1 MHSTQTRVTT
11 GWKRPLA
18 ALAVVLAS
26 CLAIGPT
33 VAQTR
38 PGRATASPD
47 APAVIFQNYCSVC
60 HGEKGDGMSLARFAL
75 DPQPRDFTSE
85 KSRKELSRAHM
96 IETLNKGSRTKQGS
110 PTAMVGWKCQLSPR
124 HIEAVV
130 DYIIVRFM
138 EGKAA
143 RSDQVQPE
151 GLAHQGHDHST
162 ANVKS
167 ADYPY
172 GLVPNA
178 VRGKSIY
185 AANCASCHGSKGD
198 GRGKPA
204 QIGAKGPRNFRA
216 ADFREFASGFSL
228 FSAISQGAGHL
239 SAWDKALQNQD
250 IADVSEYVLQAFVKQ
265 RRSVAAAK

>member
-1 MHSTQTRVTT
+1 MHSTQAGFTTR
-11 GWKRPLA
+11 WKGPLA
-18 ALAVVLAS
+18 ALALLLAS
-26 CLAIGPT
+26 WLAIGPAT
-33 VAQTR
+33 AQTR
-38 PGRATASPD
+38 PGRAAASPD

-60 HGEKGDGMSLARFAL
+60 HGEKGDGLSLARFAL

-110 PTAMVGWKCQLSPR
+110 PTAMVAWQSQLSPR

-130 DYIIVRFM
+130 DYIIVKFM
-138 EGKAA
+138 DGQVA
-143 RSDQVQPE
+143 RSDQVHAE

-167 ADYPY
+167 VDYPY

-178 VRGKSIY
+178 ARGKPIY
-185 AANCASCHGSKGD
+185 AANCASCHGRNGD

-204 QIGAKGPRNFRA
+204 QIGAKAPRNFRA
-216 ADFREFASGFSL
+216 ADFREFASGFSM
-228 FSAISQGAGHL
+228 FSAISRGAGHP
-239 SAWDKALQNQD
+239 SEWDKPLQNQD
-250 IADVSEYVLQAFVKQ
+250 IADVAEYVLQTFVKP

>member
-1 MHSTQTRVTT
+1 MHSTHTRVTT
-11 GWKRPLA
+11 GWQWPLA
-18 ALAVVLAS
+18 AFIVVLAS
-26 CLAIGPT
+26 WFAIGPT
-33 VAQTR
+33 AAQTR
-38 PGRATASPD
+38 PGRAAASPE

-110 PTAMVGWKCQLSPR
+110 PTAMVAWGSQLSDR

-138 EGKAA
+138 EGQVA
-143 RSDQVQPE
+143 RSDQVQAE

-162 ANVKS
+162 AHIKTV
-167 ADYPY
+167 DYPY

-178 VRGKSIY
+178 ARGKPIY
-185 AANCASCHGSKGD
+185 AANCASCHGRNGD

-204 QIGAKGPRNFRA
+204 QIGAKAPRNFRA
-216 ADFREFASGFSL
+216 ADFREFASGFSM
-228 FSAISQGAGHL
+228 FSAISRNAGHP
-239 SAWDKALQNQD
+239 SEWDKPLQNQD
-250 IADVSEYVLQAFVKQ
+250 IADVAEYVLQTYVKP

>member
-38 PGRATASPD
+38 PGRAAASPD

-110 PTAMVGWKCQLSPR
+110 PTAMVAWQSQLSPR

-138 EGKAA
+138 AGKAA

-185 AANCASCHGSKGD
+185 AASCASCHGSKGD

-204 QIGAKGPRNFRA
+204 QIGAEGPRNFRA

-239 SAWDKALQNQD
+239 STWDKALQNQD

>member
-1 MHSTQTRVTT
+1 MHSTQAGFTTR
-11 GWKRPLA
+11 WKGPLA
-18 ALAVVLAS
+18 ALAILLAS
-26 CLAIGPT
+26 WLAIGPAT
-33 VAQTR
+33 AQTR
-38 PGRATASPD
+38 PGRAAASPD

-60 HGEKGDGMSLARFAL
+60 HGEKGDGLSLARFAL

-110 PTAMVGWKCQLSPR
+110 PTAMVAWQSQLSPR

-130 DYIIVRFM
+130 DYIIVKFM
-138 EGKAA
+138 DGQVA
-143 RSDQVQPE
+143 RSDQVHAE

-167 ADYPY
+167 VDYPY

-178 VRGKSIY
+178 ARGKPIY
-185 AANCASCHGSKGD
+185 AANCASCHGRNGD

-204 QIGAKGPRNFRA
+204 QIGAKAPRNFRA
-216 ADFREFASGFSL
+216 ADFREFASGFSM
-228 FSAISQGAGHL
+228 FSAISRGAGHP
-239 SAWDKALQNQD
+239 SEWDKHLQNQD
-250 IADVSEYVLQAFVKQ
+250 IADVAEYVLQTFVKP